1 MIITDSAMMK
11 KMQRALKEAGDLFT
25 LQDISAM
32 LKKGTAQGHVV
43 GDTWAIT
50 QVHEFP
56 LKKSV
61 NILVVVGDMKDSLA
75 LEAKIDTWA
84 RGIGADAITAVGR
97 DGWDK
102 FVAPGWKKTGT
113 MYAKEL

>member
-1 MIITDSAMMK
+1 MIITDTIMMR

-25 LQDISAM
+25 LHDIEEM

-56 LKKSV
+56 LKKCV
-61 NILVVVGDMKDSLA
+61 NVLVVVGNMEDSLA
-75 LEAKIDTWA
+75 MEAKIDTWA
-84 RGIGADAITAVGR
+84 KEIGANVITAVGR

-113 MYAKEL
+113 LYAKEL

>member
-1 MIITDSAMMK
+1 MIITDAAMMR
-11 KMQRALKEAGDLFT
+11 KMQRALKETGDLFT

-61 NILVVVGDMKDSLA
+61 NILVVVGNMEDSLA
-75 LEAKIDTWA
+75 MEAKIDTWA
-84 RGIGADAITAVGR
+84 KGIGADVITAIGR
-97 DGWDK
+97 DGWWD
-102 FVAPGWKKTGT
+102 FRTPGWKKAGT